1 MSGFITKK
9 ELQENRDW
17 VVDTYGI
24 EFYNACMQAIGETF
38 LGMLVKHNKI

>member
-9 ELQENRDW
+9 EVKENREFI
-17 VVDTYGI
+17 VDKYG
-24 EFYNACMQAIGETF
+24 ETFYNACLNSEGETF